1 MRMKILVTK
10 NKEEASQK
18 AFKLLQTDIIN
29 GAQVLGLATGS
40 SPLGLYQKMTNS
52 PVDYSNLISI
62 NLDEYVGLKSTDP
75 QSYHYFMEHHLFT
88 QKPFAKSFIPD
99 GSNLN
104 ATKVI
109 NHYNQIL
116 ATYPIDTQ
124 ILGIGNNGHIGFN
137 EPGTPFDSQTHKVKL
152 TPATI
157 NANARFFTSS
167 KDVPTEAYT
176 MGIGSILQAKH
187 IILLAFGEQ
196 KADAINKMV
205 NGKITTAV
213 PASALQKHPNVTVIL
228 DKQAASK
235 LA

>member
-62 NLDEYVGLKSTDP
+62 NLDEYVGLKPTDP

-213 PASALQKHPNVTVIL
+213 PASVLQKHPNITVIL

>member
-1 MRMKILVTK
+1 MKILVTK
-10 NKEEASQK
+10 NKEVASHH

-62 NLDEYVGLKSTDP
+62 NLDEYVGLKPTDP

-213 PASALQKHPNVTVIL
+213 PASILQKHPNVTVIL

>member
-1 MRMKILVTK
+1 MKILVTK

-213 PASALQKHPNVTVIL
+213 PASVLQKHPNVTVIL

>member
-1 MRMKILVTK
+1 MKILVTK

-62 NLDEYVGLKSTDP
+62 NLDEYVGLKPTDP

-213 PASALQKHPNVTVIL
+213 PASILQKHPNVTVIL

>member
-1 MRMKILVTK
+1 MKILVTK

-62 NLDEYVGLKSTDP
+62 NLDEYVGLKPTDP

-137 EPGTPFDSQTHKVKL
+137 EPGTPFDSQTHKAKL

-213 PASALQKHPNVTVIL
+213 PASALQQHPNVTVIL

-235 LA
+235 LN

>member
-1 MRMKILVTK
+1 MKILVTK
-10 NKEEASQK
+10 NKEEASRK

-52 PVDYSNLISI
+52 SVDYSNLISI
-62 NLDEYVGLKSTDP
+62 NLDEYVGLKPTDP

-213 PASALQKHPNVTVIL
+213 PASVLQKHPNVTVIL

>member
-1 MRMKILVTK
+1 MKILVTK

-62 NLDEYVGLKSTDP
+62 NLDEYVGLKPTDP

-213 PASALQKHPNVTVIL
+213 PASALQQHPNVTVIL

>member
-1 MRMKILVTK
+1 MKILVTK

-40 SPLGLYQKMTNS
+40 SPLGLYQKMTS
-52 PVDYSNLISI
+52 SSVDYSNLISI

-124 ILGIGNNGHIGFN
+124 ILGIGNNGHIGSN

-167 KDVPTEAYT
+167 KDAPTEAYT

-213 PASALQKHPNVTVIL
+213 PASVLQKHPNVTVIL

>member
-1 MRMKILVTK
+1 MKILVTK

-40 SPLGLYQKMTNS
+40 SPLGLYQKMTS
-52 PVDYSNLISI
+52 SSVDYSNLISI

-213 PASALQKHPNVTVIL
+213 PASALQQHPNVTVIL

>member
-1 MRMKILVTK
+1 MKILVTK

-62 NLDEYVGLKSTDP
+62 NLDEYVGLKPTDP

-205 NGKITTAV
+205 NGKVTTAV
-213 PASALQKHPNVTVIL
+213 PASALQQHPNVTVIL
-228 DKQAASK
+228 DEQAASK

>member
-1 MRMKILVTK
+1 MKILVTK
-10 NKEEASQK
+10 NKEVASQH

-62 NLDEYVGLKSTDP
+62 NLDEYVGLKPTDP

-205 NGKITTAV
+205 NDKITTAV
-213 PASALQKHPNVTVIL
+213 PASILQKHPNVTVIL

>member
-1 MRMKILVTK
+1 MKILVTK
-10 NKEEASQK
+10 NKEEASQN

-29 GAQVLGLATGS
+29 GAQVLSLATGS
-40 SPLGLYQKMTNS
+40 SPLGLYQEMTS
-52 PVDYSNLISI
+52 SSVDYSNLISI
-62 NLDEYVGLKSTDP
+62 NLDEYVGLKPTDP

-104 ATKVI
+104 TVEVI
-109 NHYNQIL
+109 NHYNKIL

-167 KDVPTEAYT
+167 KDLSL
-176 MGIGSILQAKH
+176 IH
-187 IILLAFGEQ
+187 I
-196 KADAINKMV
+196 
-205 NGKITTAV
+205 
-213 PASALQKHPNVTVIL
+213 
-228 DKQAASK
+228 
-235 LA
+235 

>member
-1 MRMKILVTK
+1 MKILVTK

-18 AFKLLQTDIIN
+18 ALKLLQTDIIN

-62 NLDEYVGLKSTDP
+62 NLDEYVGLKPTDP

-213 PASALQKHPNVTVIL
+213 PASALQQHPNVTVIL
-228 DKQAASK
+228 DKHAASK
-235 LA
+235 LN

>member
-1 MRMKILVTK
+1 MKILVTK

-196 KADAINKMV
+196 KADAINKMA

-213 PASALQKHPNVTVIL
+213 PASVLQQHPNVTVIL

>member
-18 AFKLLQTDIIN
+18 AFELLQTDIIN

-62 NLDEYVGLKSTDP
+62 NLDEYVGLKPTDP

-213 PASALQKHPNVTVIL
+213 PASALQQHPNVTVIL

>member
-1 MRMKILVTK
+1 
-10 NKEEASQK
+10 
-18 AFKLLQTDIIN
+18 
-29 GAQVLGLATGS
+29 
-40 SPLGLYQKMTNS
+40 
-52 PVDYSNLISI
+52 
-62 NLDEYVGLKSTDP
+62 
-75 QSYHYFMEHHLFT
+75 
-88 QKPFAKSFIPD
+88 
-99 GSNLN
+99 
-104 ATKVI
+104 
-109 NHYNQIL
+109 
-116 ATYPIDTQ
+116 DTQ

-213 PASALQKHPNVTVIL
+213 PASVLQKHPNVTVIL
-228 DKQAASK
+228 DEQAASK

>member
-1 MRMKILVTK
+1 MKILVTK
-10 NKEEASQK
+10 NKEEASPK

-40 SPLGLYQKMTNS
+40 SPLGLYQKMTS
-52 PVDYSNLISI
+52 SSVDYSNLISI

-213 PASALQKHPNVTVIL
+213 PASALQQHPNVTVIL

>member
-62 NLDEYVGLKSTDP
+62 NLDEYVGLKPTDP

-213 PASALQKHPNVTVIL
+213 PASALQQHPNVTVIL

-235 LA
+235 LT

>member
-62 NLDEYVGLKSTDP
+62 NLDEYVSLKPTDP
-75 QSYHYFMEHHLFT
+75 QSYRYFMEHHLFT

-213 PASALQKHPNVTVIL
+213 PASVLQKHPNVTVIL

>member
-10 NKEEASQK
+10 SKEVASQN
-18 AFKLLQTDIIN
+18 AFEFLQTDIIN

-52 PVDYSNLISI
+52 SIDYSNLISI

-75 QSYHYFMEHHLFT
+75 QSYHYFMKYHLFA

-104 ATKVI
+104 ATEVI

-124 ILGIGNNGHIGFN
+124 ILGI
-137 EPGTPFDSQTHKVKL
+137 
-152 TPATI
+152 
-157 NANARFFTSS
+157 ARFFTSS

>member
-1 MRMKILVTK
+1 
-10 NKEEASQK
+10 
-18 AFKLLQTDIIN
+18 
-29 GAQVLGLATGS
+29 
-40 SPLGLYQKMTNS
+40 
-52 PVDYSNLISI
+52 
-62 NLDEYVGLKSTDP
+62 
-75 QSYHYFMEHHLFT
+75 T

-213 PASALQKHPNVTVIL
+213 PASSLQQHPNVTVIL

-235 LA
+235 LN

>member
-1 MRMKILVTK
+1 MKILVTK
-10 NKEEASQK
+10 NKEVASQH

-62 NLDEYVGLKSTDP
+62 NLDEYVGLKPTDP

-213 PASALQKHPNVTVIL
+213 PASILQKHPNVTVIL

>member
-10 NKEEASQK
+10 NKEVASQN

-52 PVDYSNLISI
+52 SVDYSNLISI
-62 NLDEYVGLKSTDP
+62 NLDEYVGLKPTDP
-75 QSYHYFMEHHLFT
+75 QSYHYFMEHHLFA

-104 ATKVI
+104 VTKVI

-157 NANARFFTSS
+157 NANARFFTSR

-213 PASALQKHPNVTVIL
+213 PASALQQHPNVTVIL

-235 LA
+235 LN

>member
-10 NKEEASQK
+10 SKEVASQN
-18 AFKLLQTDIIN
+18 AFEFLQIDIIN

-52 PVDYSNLISI
+52 SIDYSNLISI

-75 QSYHYFMEHHLFT
+75 QSYHYFMKYHLFT
-88 QKPFAKSFIPD
+88 QKPFAKSFILD

-104 ATKVI
+104 ATEVI

>member
-1 MRMKILVTK
+1 MKILVTK

-62 NLDEYVGLKSTDP
+62 NLDEYVSLKPTDP

-213 PASALQKHPNVTVIL
+213 PASVLQKHPNVTVIL

>member
-1 MRMKILVTK
+1 MKILVTK

-62 NLDEYVGLKSTDP
+62 NLDEYVGLKPTDP

-213 PASALQKHPNVTVIL
+213 PASVLQKHPNVTVIL
-228 DKQAASK
+228 DEQAASK

>member
-10 NKEEASQK
+10 NKEVASQH

-62 NLDEYVGLKSTDP
+62 NLDEYVGLKPTDP

-213 PASALQKHPNVTVIL
+213 PASILQKHPNVTVIL

>member
-1 MRMKILVTK
+1 MRMKIFVTK

-62 NLDEYVGLKSTDP
+62 NLDEYVGLKPTDP

-213 PASALQKHPNVTVIL
+213 PASVLQKHPNVTVIL

>member
-1 MRMKILVTK
+1 MKILVTK
-10 NKEEASQK
+10 NKEEASQT

-62 NLDEYVGLKSTDP
+62 NLDEYVGLKPTDP

-213 PASALQKHPNVTVIL
+213 PASILQKHPNVTVIL

>member
-29 GAQVLGLATGS
+29 GAQVFGLATGS
-40 SPLGLYQKMTNS
+40 SPLGLYQKMTS
-52 PVDYSNLISI
+52 SSVDYSNLISI

-75 QSYHYFMEHHLFT
+75 QSYHYFMKHHLFA

-104 ATKVI
+104 ATEVI

-152 TPATI
+152 TLATI

-167 KDVPTEAYT
+167 KDVPMEAYT

-213 PASALQKHPNVTVIL
+213 PASVLQKHPNVTVIL

>member
-1 MRMKILVTK
+1 MKILVTK
-10 NKEEASQK
+10 SKEVASQN
-18 AFKLLQTDIIN
+18 AFEFLQTDIIN

-52 PVDYSNLISI
+52 SVDYSNLISI

-75 QSYHYFMEHHLFT
+75 QSYHYFMKYDLFA

-104 ATKVI
+104 ATEVI

-137 EPGTPFDSQTHKVKL
+137 EPGTPFDSQTHKAKL

-213 PASALQKHPNVTVIL
+213 PASALQQHPNVTVIL

-235 LA
+235 LN

>member
-10 NKEEASQK
+10 NKEVASQN

-52 PVDYSNLISI
+52 SVDYSNLISI
-62 NLDEYVGLKSTDP
+62 NLDEYVGLKPTDP
-75 QSYHYFMEHHLFT
+75 QSYHYFMEHHLFA

-157 NANARFFTSS
+157 NANARFFTSR

-213 PASALQKHPNVTVIL
+213 PASALQQHPNVTVIL

-235 LA
+235 LN

>member
-205 NGKITTAV
+205 NGKVTTAV
-213 PASALQKHPNVTVIL
+213 PASALQQHPNVTVIL

>member
-1 MRMKILVTK
+1 MKILVTK

-62 NLDEYVGLKSTDP
+62 NLDEYVGLKPTDP

-109 NHYNQIL
+109 NYYNQIL

-213 PASALQKHPNVTVIL
+213 PASVLQKHPNVTVIL

>member
-1 MRMKILVTK
+1 MKILVTK
-10 NKEEASQK
+10 SKEVASQN
-18 AFKLLQTDIIN
+18 AFEFLQTDIIN

-52 PVDYSNLISI
+52 SVDYSNLISI

-109 NHYNQIL
+109 NYYNQIL

-213 PASALQKHPNVTVIL
+213 PASVLQKHPNVTVIL

>member
-1 MRMKILVTK
+1 MRIDRIS
-10 NKEEASQK
+10 SQ
-18 AFKLLQTDIIN
+18 
-29 GAQVLGLATGS
+29 
-40 SPLGLYQKMTNS
+40 
-52 PVDYSNLISI
+52 NLII
-62 NLDEYVGLKSTDP
+62 
-75 QSYHYFMEHHLFT
+75 
-88 QKPFAKSFIPD
+88 
-99 GSNLN
+99 
-104 ATKVI
+104 VI
-109 NHYNQIL
+109 NYFS
-116 ATYPIDTQ
+116 
-124 ILGIGNNGHIGFN
+124 GIQVTAIWNKTFGKWFLR
-137 EPGTPFDSQTHKVKL
+137 EKMMLHKVKL

-167 KDVPTEAYT
+167 QDVPTEAYT

-213 PASALQKHPNVTVIL
+213 PASILQKHPNVTVIL

>member
-10 NKEEASQK
+10 NKEVASQH

-62 NLDEYVGLKSTDP
+62 NLDEYVGLKPTDP

-137 EPGTPFDSQTHKVKL
+137 EPGTPFDSQTHKVQL

-213 PASALQKHPNVTVIL
+213 PASVLQKHPNVTVIL

>member
-1 MRMKILVTK
+1 MK
-10 NKEEASQK
+10 
-18 AFKLLQTDIIN
+18 
-29 GAQVLGLATGS
+29 
-40 SPLGLYQKMTNS
+40 Y
-52 PVDYSNLISI
+52 
-62 NLDEYVGLKSTDP
+62 
-75 QSYHYFMEHHLFT
+75 HLFT

-104 ATKVI
+104 ATEVI